1 MENSQQNIGWR
12 LPVVGRYHLGF
23 ILGALLLLC
32 AVLSLSAPSSAS
44 ALTTVPTKMNF
55 QGRLTDSV
63 GNVKPNGTY
72 NMRLR
77 LYTVNSGGS
86 AVWTEDR
93 LVSAGNGVT
102 VTNGLFSIQ
111 LGSVTALPANLFAS
125 GPLYLEVELPTP
137 ASATTTSPVWT
148 EGAMTPRNQMATSAY
163 AYNAET
169 LDGKDSTDFGQL
181 VANNT
186 WSGDNYFSGNS
197 FEVNVGGAGHV
208 YFTGD
213 EISVN
218 AGNNGF
224 TVNGDSIFNGG
235 ILLSLSD
242 TAINRDST
250 SAFRVQDSLGA
261 NAVFV
266 ADTVNKKISVANV
279 SPLTSAVVGA
289 NVISSIP
296 NITSGSYPSSV
307 LASDGFLRISYYDSA
322 AQDLNFM
329 QCTNADC
336 STRNISTVDSA
347 GVVGFDSSIA
357 MGPDG
362 FARIS
367 YYDSTNGDLKYA
379 QCTNAACSTS
389 VVTAID
395 TTSNVGS
402 HTSIAV
408 ASDGFARISYAANAV
423 GDLKF
428 IQCTN
433 ASCSTRNTSTVDN
446 SAGTQGVNT
455 SLVLGSDGFARIA
468 YGDLSAVKIKFAQ
481 CTNAACSTSNITV
494 INDGNSSNPHISIT
508 MGADG
513 YPRITY
519 VKYINPGPYELH
531 FVQCT
536 NAACTTNN
544 DTMLKQSVYD
554 ADVSIAPDGYAR
566 IAYQYSPP
574 STSGDLKYIQCT
586 NTACT
591 TYNDTAIDTYEY
603 KGGSPSLHIASDGFA
618 RITYT
623 GSQGGAGG
631 LYVARLTNDSGNEI
645 RGGVTLGSSGAD
657 AFTGV
662 YTKKLDVEGGVT
674 IDATTHNHFG
684 PALTITGSDSFIEAT
699 KAAANGAKFIV
710 TKDNFTYTNDS
721 VDGGGFG
728 YGNGGFNVSM
738 NNAATALSIYQG
750 GTGAGALITVMPT
763 ASSALR
769 LYNDDMGYDML
780 NVAPDGKTTFFSEA
794 ADTKA
799 FSFSTYSGT
808 LFAID
813 NSNTRVQIGEATADA
828 NGVVLVLD
836 TKNTAGDPT
845 GVDGAMYYNSSMRS
859 FRCYQSGSWRS
870 CMGGLVYSN
879 TAASNTISNTTTET
893 DFSTAYTIP
902 AGSCQPGK
910 VYRITARGIFN
921 SWNNLAPGNI
931 TLRVKLGSTVLA
943 ASPAQALGQNR
954 VNRLWTVNFDVT
966 CVTYGASGSLEGQGF
981 AQIFTAA
988 NANTPLELANTAV
1001 VSGVD
1006 LTASQQLKLSAQFTV
1021 ANLANNI
1028 TLRQLTVEELG
1039 P

>member
-1 MENSQQNIGWR
+1 
-12 LPVVGRYHLGF
+12 
-23 ILGALLLLC
+23 
-32 AVLSLSAPSSAS
+32 
-44 ALTTVPTKMNF
+44 
-55 QGRLTDSV
+55 
-63 GNVKPNGTY
+63 
-72 NMRLR
+72 
-77 LYTVNSGGS
+77 
-86 AVWTEDR
+86 
-93 LVSAGNGVT
+93 
-102 VTNGLFSIQ
+102 
-111 LGSVTALPANLFAS
+111 
-125 GPLYLEVELPTP
+125 
-137 ASATTTSPVWT
+137 
-148 EGAMTPRNQMATSAY
+148 MATSAY
-163 AYNAET
+163 AYNSET

-186 WSGDNYFSGNS
+186 WSGDNYFGGSG
-197 FEVNVGGAGHV
+197 FEVNVGGAGHM

-213 EISVN
+213 EITIN

-224 TVNGDSIFNGG
+224 SVNGDSIFNGG

-250 SAFRVQDSLGA
+250 SAFRVQDSVGA

-266 ADTVNKKISVANV
+266 ADTVNKKISVADV
-279 SPLTSAVVGA
+279 SPLISAVVGA
-289 NVISSIP
+289 NVISTIP
-296 NITSGSYPSSV
+296 NLSSGSYPSSV

-336 STRNISTVDSA
+336 STRNISTVDST

-402 HTSIAV
+402 YTSIAI
-408 ASDGFARISYAANAV
+408 AADGFARISYFANAV

-455 SLVLGSDGFARIA
+455 SLVLGSDGFARIV

-494 INDGNSSNPHISIT
+494 INNGNSSHPHVSIT

-513 YPRITY
+513 YPRLTY
-519 VKYINPGPYELH
+519 IKYINPGPYELH

-554 ADVSIAPDGYAR
+554 ADVSVASDGFAR
-566 IAYQYSPP
+566 IAYSYYPP
-574 STSGDLKYIQCT
+574 NTNGDLKYIQCT
-586 NTACT
+586 NAACT

-623 GSQGGAGG
+623 GSQGGVGG
-631 LYVARLTNDSGNEI
+631 MYVARLTNDSGNEI

-674 IDATTHNHFG
+674 IDATTHNYFG
-684 PALTITGSDSFIEAT
+684 PALTIAGSDSFIEAT

-721 VDGGGFG
+721 VDGGGFS
-728 YGNGGFNVSM
+728 YGSGGFNVSM
-738 NNAATALSIYQG
+738 NNAANALSVYQG

-794 ADTKA
+794 NDSKA
-799 FSFSTYSGT
+799 FSFTTYSGT

-813 NSNTRVQIGEATADA
+813 NRDARIQIGEALEDSL
-828 NGVVLVLD
+828 GVVLVLD
-836 TKNTAGDPT
+836 NKNSAGDPAGAT
-845 GVDGAMYYNSSMRS
+845 GAMYYNSNTGK
-859 FRCYQSGSWRS
+859 FRCYQATAWKDCDTGIYIPIQASTLAAPADATSYCFGTAPLAPAVCSGGSRKIYMPAPGTIRKFTVVANCTTAGSAEAWGMTIRLNNS
-870 CMGGLVYSN
+870 SDITATTIASSATERVWTINGGPL
-879 TAASNTISNTTTET
+879 TITSGDYIEIKTTTPT
-893 DFSTAYTIP
+893 WVTNP
-902 AGSCQPGK
+902 ANCTFWGH
-910 VYRITARGIFN
+910 
-921 SWNNLAPGNI
+921 
-931 TLRVKLGSTVLA
+931 VL
-943 ASPAQALGQNR
+943 
-954 VNRLWTVNFDVT
+954 
-966 CVTYGASGSLEGQGF
+966 LE
-981 AQIFTAA
+981 
-988 NANTPLELANTAV
+988 
-1001 VSGVD
+1001 
-1006 LTASQQLKLSAQFTV
+1006 
-1021 ANLANNI
+1021 
-1028 TLRQLTVEELG
+1028 
-1039 P
+1039 